1 MFLLVLLAVELPLR
15 DRWKEVGTSG
25 ALYLLIFFSG
35 IWILWKIQFLNST
48 QNSIMENLE
57 IHLVA

>member
-25 ALYLLIFFSG
+25 ALYLLIFFFWNLDFVENTIFKFHSKQYNGDSG
-35 IWILWKIQFLNST
+35 NTF
-48 QNSIMENLE
+48 
-57 IHLVA
+57 VA